1 MTEARSV
8 DVAVVGG
15 GPAGLVTAALL
26 ARRRRRVVLF
36 ERSRYD
42 APRAG
47 ETLNPLVRALL
58 EPIGA
63 WEDIAA
69 APEMGVALRGVHS
82 AWGGEDLAWRSSMM
96 HPLGEGLNVDRA
108 RFDGC
113 LASFAERAG
122 ATVVRGAGGCRV
134 ARDTDGFLVTPAR
147 GAPVRARF
155 LVDASGRGAPASARA
170 VEGHRWL
177 ALDRQIA
184 IMARTPRAAATVGDT
199 ELCIE
204 AVEGGWWYSAPQPRD
219 DLVVALITD
228 ADLFE
233 RGDRPQL
240 GSRFAAA
247 LARTRHT
254 RARAGAPVI
263 AGDAVRIVRA
273 DSGRLLGDRA
283 PGFRAVGDA
292 AFASDPLAGNGVAS
306 ALHSAITAAPEIDAA
321 VDGVEQPPG
330 EDPFAEY
337 LDLRGRYYL
346 MEERFADAPFWARRR
361 PIDYR
366 TAEITIAPT
375 ARFRRGPVAATRD
388 ALAPVESLVPP
399 RALAGLVAALD
410 APLAAHEAMRIL
422 REAAPIGDL
431 RLLVGLQLAVG
442 RGLVAVE

>member
-1 MTEARSV
+1 MTEARTV

-26 ARRRRRVVLF
+26 ARRRRTVVVF

-42 APRAG
+42 TPRAG

-63 WEDIAA
+63 WEDVAA
-69 APEMGVALRGVHS
+69 APDLGVPLHGVHS
-82 AWGGEDLAWRSSMM
+82 AWGGDDLAWRSSMM
-96 HPLGEGLNVDRA
+96 HPLGDGLNVDRA

-113 LASFAERAG
+113 LASFAEGAG
-122 ATVVRGAGGCRV
+122 ATVVRGAGSCKV
-134 ARDTDGFLVTPAR
+134 ARDADGFLVTRAR
-147 GAPVRARF
+147 AEPVRARF
-155 LVDASGRGAPASARA
+155 LVDASGRGAPASTRA
-170 VEGHRWL
+170 VEGRRWL

-184 IMARTPRAAATVGDT
+184 IMARTPRDAVTVGDT

-204 AVEGGWWYSAPQPRD
+204 AVEEGWWYSAPQPGG
-219 DLVVALITD
+219 DLVVALVTD
-228 ADLFE
+228 ADLVA
-233 RGDRPQL
+233 RGDRARL

-254 RARAGAPVI
+254 HARAGAPDL
-263 AGDAVRIVRA
+263 AGDAIRIVRA

-292 AFASDPLAGNGVAS
+292 AFASDPLAGNGVAH

-321 VDGVEQPPG
+321 LGGVEQPRG

-337 LDLRGRYYL
+337 LDLRARYYL
-346 MEERFADAPFWARRR
+346 MEKRFPDAPFWARRR
-361 PIDYR
+361 PIDHR
-366 TAEITIAPT
+366 SAAITIAPT
-375 ARFRRGPVAATRD
+375 ARCRRGPAAATRD

-399 RALAGLVAALD
+399 RALARLVGALD
-410 APLAAHEAMRIL
+410 TPLAAHEAMRIL
-422 REAAPIGDL
+422 RGAAPIGDH
-431 RLLVGLQLAVG
+431 RLLVGLQLAVE
-442 RGLVAVE
+442 RGLIAVG